1 MRKLLVPS
9 LLVLAGCG
17 NSGPIT
23 EPVEPTDVTT
33 AAASDGRSY
42 VTGYFAL
49 ELDGY
54 SCGLV
59 RSVEGGDAEGEVVVE
74 KTSAGSLTKKHI
86 GNVKYND
93 FSVQLPLA
101 PSPCTQWVSDLL
113 AGKSTRHSGR
123 VLGYN
128 STLTQTSAR
137 EFGNALITEVT
148 LPALDAASKDAAYMT
163 LKFSPEYV
171 RNKKGDGSKV
181 DSPITKGKPVL
192 TSNFAVT
199 IGKLPAARVK
209 KVEAL
214 TIKQTV
220 TTDSVGEFRDYAKEP
235 GKLEI
240 PNLKVTLSATD
251 VDPWAEWHQSFV
263 VAGKSGDT
271 EELTGTIKF
280 LDPTLKETLFTISF
294 SGLGIFKLSPAP
306 RPSNE
311 DVSAVT
317 AEMYVES
324 MNMSFGS
331 K

>member
-9 LLVLAGCG
+9 LLLLAGCG
-17 NSGPIT
+17 NAGPIT

-42 VTGYFAL
+42 VTGYFAMD
-49 ELDGY
+49 LDGY
-54 SCGLV
+54 SCGIV

-74 KTSAGSLTKKHI
+74 KTTVGGLTKKHI

-123 VLGYN
+123 VLGYD
-128 STLTQTSAR
+128 SALTQTSVR

-148 LPALDAASKDAAYMT
+148 LPALDAGSKDAAYMT

-199 IGKLPAARVK
+199 IGKLAAARVK
-209 KVEAL
+209 KVESL
-214 TIKQTV
+214 TIKQSIATAA
-220 TTDSVGEFRDYAKEP
+220 VGEARDYAKEP
-235 GKLEI
+235 GKLEF
-240 PNLKVTLSATD
+240 PNLKLTISAVD
-251 VDPWAEWHQSFV
+251 VPSWAEWHQSFV
-263 VAGKSGDT
+263 VAGKNSDE
-271 EELTGTIKF
+271 EELTGTIRF
-280 LDPTLKETLFTISF
+280 LDATMKETLFTVSL
-294 SGLGIFKLSPAP
+294 SGLGIFKLAPAP

-311 DVSAVT
+311 DISALT
-317 AEMYVES
+317 AEMYVEHI
-324 MNMSFGS
+324 NMSFGS